1 MSLVIYVTLNFHDL
15 YSPVL
20 VKIHY
25 DPLCSHL
32 TSPSVISYLLD
43 SEVQQQVVS
52 CTLKSFSHQRL
63 IRQFLGGS
71 QSPAS
76 RTPLS
81 RLPYLFVP
89 LSPNSRPLLCFS
101 RYHVNHAVWLPILI
115 GSALALSKIK
125 NCVVNR
131 TTSHSPARSLKRHS
145 FNTSLHHAA
154 KSSVFCELQSTGAS
168 SQEGLPWTDFSP
180 PHQKIQRQIKMVFDD
195 ILPDSLCCSYGEF
208 RLLARQTKHWHD
220 WHSRWARHMSCHLI
234 HVLWCKRLGKVSNF
248 TGSNAVF
255 FIPSMNF
262 HFLTF
267 LAYKFCFKRRKT
279 LNGSQETLGS
289 FLWLDVSSDK

>member
-1 MSLVIYVTLNFHDL
+1 MWWGT
-15 YSPVL
+15 
-20 VKIHY
+20 
-25 DPLCSHL
+25 
-32 TSPSVISYLLD
+32 
-43 SEVQQQVVS
+43 
-52 CTLKSFSHQRL
+52 
-63 IRQFLGGS
+63 GGS

-76 RTPLS
+76 RTPFS

-89 LSPNSRPLLCFS
+89 LSPNSRSLLCFS

-125 NCVVNR
+125 KLCCKLNHFAFSSAIIEAAFLQHKFTPRSKIFSVLWTTVVR
-131 TTSHSPARSLKRHS
+131 SELPGRSSMDGFFPTTPQNTETDQNGLWRHFTWLALLFLRRISTASETDETLTRLTQSISSTHVYMCHAIS
-145 FNTSLHHAA
+145 FMSYDVNDLER
-154 KSSVFCELQSTGAS
+154 FPI
-168 SQEGLPWTDFSP
+168 SQEVMLF
-180 PHQKIQRQIKMVFDD
+180 
-195 ILPDSLCCSYGEF
+195 
-208 RLLARQTKHWHD
+208 
-220 WHSRWARHMSCHLI
+220 
-234 HVLWCKRLGKVSNF
+234 
-248 TGSNAVF
+248 F